1 MKVIYSFKKFNH
13 HYKPLDDTFYKV
25 AATSVAS
32 ASKFY
37 KTKMYCDSQSAAL
50 FQEKNIN
57 FDEVV
62 ILSSID
68 NYNGKLYS
76 IPKIL
81 AMIEESEPYIHLD
94 LDALIFEK
102 IYSPHTI
109 TYAYKEVEL
118 KNNSKTDQIDYLNK
132 YYVNPYNNFLKNI
145 LSEMNPSWSTIPNH
159 SFVMVKTP
167 QLVKT
172 IYETLLSKIP
182 EDVLE
187 NISPMLIEQFL
198 LYQTL
203 KDNKVDIGWVS
214 EFPTESITSTLMGSF
229 KLFHFQF
236 YYEKG
241 RKSEIDSILNLLTDT
256 YDINVN
262 LNPRLF

>member
-13 HYKPLDDTFYKV
+13 HYKPLDDVFYKV
-25 AATSVAS
+25 AAASVAS

-50 FQEKNIN
+50 FQEKKIQ
-57 FDEVV
+57 FDELV
-62 ILSSID
+62 ILDSIN
-68 NYNGKLYS
+68 NYTGKLYS

-118 KNNSKTDQIDYLNK
+118 KNNSKTNQIDYLNK
-132 YYVNPYNNFLKNI
+132 YYVNPYNNFLKDI
-145 LSEMNPSWSTIPNH
+145 LPDINPSWSTIPNH
-159 SFVMVKTP
+159 SFVMVKSP

-172 IYETLLSKIP
+172 IYQDLLNKIP
-182 EDVLE
+182 YDILE

-203 KDNKVDIGWVS
+203 KNNKVDIGWVS
-214 EFPTESITSTLMGSF
+214 EFPTEDITSTLMGSF

-236 YYEKG
+236 YYETD
-241 RKSEIDSILNLLTDT
+241 RKFEIDSILDLLTNI
-256 YDINVN
+256 YDININ